1 MQAEAI
7 VRLQQE
13 TGLAPEGVGI
23 GIGVPGFVDHV
34 TGTSV
39 FAANLG
45 WCGFP
50 LAARLSRVLGGLP
63 VFVNN
68 DVRMYVD
75 GRSDWRRPRL
85 AASF

>member
-1 MQAEAI
+1 M
-7 VRLQQE
+7 
-13 TGLAPEGVGI
+13 APEGVGIGIGI

-45 WCGFP
+45 WRGFP